1 MSGARFDDLEG
12 ANPFDVATQAANP
25 EWTKRKRD
33 RKRATLNALL
43 VSVIE
48 KGDAAEKEFRRA
60 FRKWDQ
66 LRRDE
71 AAIVRKLAKLDLDDV
86 PAMLK
91 PQAQ

>member
-1 MSGARFDDLEG
+1 MTRFTDLES
-12 ANPFDVATQAANP
+12 ANPFDVETQADTP
-25 EWTKRKRD
+25 EWLG
-33 RKRATLNALL
+33 RKRAKKRAMLNALL

-60 FRKWDQ
+60 FKKWDK
-66 LRRDE
+66 LRADE
-71 AAIVRKLAKLDLDDV
+71 AAIIRKLSKLDLEDV